1 MKRSPC
7 SKGGCVLWGLGSAA
21 GGAYGG
27 AVGVVEGHQR
37 LSRLET
43 IPGSFSEV
51 MITNERLEGNS

>member
-1 MKRSPC
+1 M
-7 SKGGCVLWGLGSAA
+7 
-21 GGAYGG
+21 
-27 AVGVVEGHQR
+27 GVVEGHQR